1 MRFSRAER
9 REPDK
14 GSSQPLFLSL
24 FLLLLAFFIML
35 NALST
40 VEEGR
45 SNLVLESV
53 KRAFPSALRKD
64 LDDTL
69 LDAEPGEVIGESVR
83 AALGTV
89 FREVLPAVTVEVE
102 ADGNPIFV
110 SVPMR
115 RVYAPA
121 AGGITPVM
129 EELAGRLAPIL
140 NTPPAGSVLDLH
152 ILYGADATTSAER
165 RRTLIFQASETV
177 RAFVAEEV
185 DPAVLSAGVEPRD
198 SEAVRLVFRTRPAG
212 AWAPELVEGAR

>member
-1 MRFSRAER
+1 MTFSRSER
-9 REPDK
+9 RDQDK

-35 NALST
+35 NAMST
-40 VEEGR
+40 VEQGR
-45 SNLVLESV
+45 SDKVLESV

-64 LDDTL
+64 IADDL
-69 LDAEPGEVIGESVR
+69 LDAEPGKVIGESVR

-89 FREVLPAVTVEVE
+89 FREVLPAIAVEVE

-110 SVPMR
+110 SIPGR

-140 NTPPAGSVLDLH
+140 NNPPAGSVLDLQ
-152 ILYGADATTSAER
+152 ILYGIGSDTDL
-165 RRTLIFQASETV
+165 RTREELIFRASETV
-177 RAFVAEEV
+177 RVFVEHEV
-185 DPAVLSAGVEPRD
+185 DPAILSAGLEPRD
-198 SEAVRLVFRTRPAG
+198 PEFVRLVFRTRPAG
-212 AWAPELVEGAR
+212 RVGPDLEGGAS